1 MNYFTFILICISGL
15 AWGFLSKNLFGHS
28 VRQNNP
34 AGFWGKESWLRKY
47 KLDHINRPI
56 PAKKSLY
63 NKVFKLKYQERFPL
77 SATLLVFLTDGYH
90 LTQFIAVN
98 SLLLEIALLT
108 HQTLTTYLTVWIVWH
123 VGFHLTY
130 YRR

>member
-1 MNYFTFILICISGL
+1 MNYFIFILIVISGL
-15 AWGFLSKNLFGHS
+15 VWGFFSKNLFGHS
-28 VRQNNP
+28 VRRDNQ

-56 PAKKSLY
+56 LAKKSLY

>member
-1 MNYFTFILICISGL
+1 MNFFIFVLVCISGL
-15 AWGFLSKNLFGHS
+15 VWGFFSKNLFGHS
-28 VRQNNP
+28 VRRDNQ

-56 PAKKSLY
+56 LAKKSLY

-98 SLLLEIALLT
+98 SLLLAIALLT
-108 HQTLTTYLTVWIVWH
+108 HQTLTTDLTVWIVWH